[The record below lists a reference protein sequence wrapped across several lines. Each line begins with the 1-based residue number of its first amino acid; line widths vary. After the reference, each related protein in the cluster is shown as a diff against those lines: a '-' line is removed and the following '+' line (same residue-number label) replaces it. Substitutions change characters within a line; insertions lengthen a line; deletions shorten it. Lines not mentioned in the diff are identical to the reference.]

1 MTEGKDLPTDSGGT
15 KSANNQKPV
24 TANNDFRYLQ
34 NRTVFVEKE
43 SPSFF
48 KSTLF
53 YVLLLLPLLLIPLG
67 VLLGKK
73 QKARARDLIG
83 NRTRKADKLARKY
96 LSIAKK
102 EMGKKEAFYV
112 ALEKALHNY
121 LKAKLQIET
130 AEISKER
137 ITELLEKRGVSSQ
150 TIAAFI
156 AVLDDCDFARYAPV
170 SNVTTQQEYDKAKE
184 IISKLDKQL

>member
-1 MTEGKDLPTDSGGT
+1 VTEGKELPTDSGGI
-15 KSANNQKPV
+15 KSANKQKIV
-24 TANNDFRYLQ
+24 ASNNDFRYLQ
-34 NRTVFVEKE
+34 SRTVFVEKE
-43 SPSFF
+43 SSPFF
-48 KSTLF
+48 KSSLF
-53 YVLLLLPLLLIPLG
+53 YALLLFPLLLITLG

-96 LSIAKK
+96 LSIAKR
-102 EMGKKEAFYV
+102 ELGEKEAFYV

-130 AEISKER
+130 AEISKDR
-137 ITELLEKRGVSSQ
+137 ITELLEIKGVSSV
-150 TIAAFI
+150 TVAAFI

-184 IISKLDKQL
+184 IIAKLDKQF